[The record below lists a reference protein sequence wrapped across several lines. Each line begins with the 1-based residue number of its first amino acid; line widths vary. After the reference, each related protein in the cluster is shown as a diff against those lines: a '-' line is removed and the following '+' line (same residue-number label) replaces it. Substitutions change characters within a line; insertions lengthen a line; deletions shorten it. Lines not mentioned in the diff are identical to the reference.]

1 MFLGKCTQEDNSGRH
16 FMYKTL
22 GVNIGL
28 IQIRASNQCG
38 HVRWVCCQNAIG
50 IIHLL
55 RIAKFYPGGDYH
67 YCL

>member
-38 HVRWVCCQNAIG
+38 HVRWVCCQNAMG

-55 RIAKFYPGGDYH
+55 RIAKFYPGGGYH